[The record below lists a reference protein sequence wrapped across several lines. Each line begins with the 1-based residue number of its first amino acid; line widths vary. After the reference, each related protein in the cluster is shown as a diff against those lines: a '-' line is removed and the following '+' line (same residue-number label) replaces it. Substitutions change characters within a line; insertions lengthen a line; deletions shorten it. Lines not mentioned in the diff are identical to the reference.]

1 MKRINKLIQQR
12 RHQLHVHLP
21 PSGLEAAPFTAVVSA
36 CTRWLPSLDTEIQPG
51 TPPHTGVMLVRSE
64 ALARS

>member
-21 PSGLEAAPFTAVVSA
+21 PSGLEATPFTPAVSVCA
-36 CTRWLPSLDTEIQPG
+36 RWLPSLDTEIQPR
-51 TPPHTGVMLVRSE
+51 TPPHTGVMTLRT
-64 ALARS
+64 ATLARS

>member
-21 PSGLEAAPFTAVVSA
+21 PSGLEAAPFTATVSA
-36 CTRWLPSLDTEIQPG
+36 CARWLPSLDTEAQPR
-51 TPPHTGVMLVRSE
+51 TAPHSIGMPLRTE
-64 ALARS
+64 TLAR

>member
-21 PSGLEAAPFTAVVSA
+21 PSGLEAAPFTATISA
-36 CTRWLPSLDTEIQPG
+36 CARWLPSLDTEVEPG
-51 TPPHTGVMLVRSE
+51 TASHINSMPLRTRT
-64 ALARS
+64 LARS

>member
-21 PSGLEAAPFTAVVSA
+21 PSGLEAAPFTAAVGA
-36 CTRWLPSLDTEIQPG
+36 CARWLPSLDTEIQLR
-51 TPPHTGVMLVRSE
+51 TPPHTGVMPSRTE
-64 ALARS
+64 TLARS